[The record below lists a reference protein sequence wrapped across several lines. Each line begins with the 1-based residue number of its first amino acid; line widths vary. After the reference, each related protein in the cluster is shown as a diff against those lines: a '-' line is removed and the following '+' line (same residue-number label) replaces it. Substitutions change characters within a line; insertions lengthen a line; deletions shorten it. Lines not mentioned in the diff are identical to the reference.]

1 MKTVNINHSRVLIT
15 GGTGSWGHELVKQ
28 LLEKYS
34 DVKEIRIYSRGEHR
48 QVEMRQEFKF
58 NKKLKFIIGDV
69 RDKNILHYAMK
80 DIDIVFHLAALKHV
94 PVCEENT
101 WEAVLTN
108 INGTQNVIE
117 AAINNKVKKVI
128 DVSTDKAVDPFN
140 FYGVTKSAG
149 EKLMINANFNYPYQ
163 KKDMPSFI
171 CIRAGNVIGT
181 NGSVIPL
188 FKKQLMENNEI
199 TVTDCTMT
207 RFLMSTRQAIGLI
220 FTATEN
226 SIGGELFV
234 MRMPGT
240 TVNVIAKVMIK
251 LFGNSNSKVREIGRR
266 PGEKQHEVLVSK
278 NESPFTHALSNDYF
292 VILPQEKYNLF
303 ESIYKK
309 YPRID
314 HEEFSSFNTDQLT
327 SKAFEEILLKEKWL
341 FNENQENP
349 EEEQLSFNTNRL
361 TVDIYEKYLLRQKWL
376 QNKNKHYLENGF
388 KNE

>member
-1 MKTVNINHSRVLIT
+1 MKTININHSRVLIT

-28 LLEKYS
+28 LLEKYP

-48 QVEMRQEFKF
+48 QVEMRQAFKY
-58 NKKLKFIIGDV
+58 NRKLKFIVGDV
-69 RDKNILHYAMK
+69 RDKNILHYAMRN
-80 DIDIVFHLAALKHV
+80 IDIVFHLAALKHV

-199 TVTDCTMT
+199 TVTDSTMT
-207 RFLMSTRQAIGLI
+207 RFLMSTREAINLI

-240 TVNVIAKVMIK
+240 TVDVIAQVMIK
-251 LFGNSNSKVREIGRR
+251 LFGNSDSKIKVIGRR
-266 PGEKQHEVLVSK
+266 PGEKKHEVLVSK
-278 NESPFTHALSNDYF
+278 NESPFTHALSSDYY
-292 VILPQEKYNLF
+292 VILPQEKYKLF
-303 ESIYKK
+303 ESKYKK
-309 YPRID
+309 YPRIN
-314 HEEFSSFNTDQLT
+314 HEEFSSFNTNQLT
-327 SKAFEEILLKEKWL
+327 NEAFEEILLKEKWL
-341 FNENQENP
+341 FNESQEHL
-349 EEEQLSFNTNRL
+349 EIEHSSFNKNRL
-361 TVDIYEKYLLRQKWL
+361 VVDIFEKYLLKEKWL
-376 QNKNKHYLENGF
+376 QNNKDYLENRF
-388 KNE
+388 NNE